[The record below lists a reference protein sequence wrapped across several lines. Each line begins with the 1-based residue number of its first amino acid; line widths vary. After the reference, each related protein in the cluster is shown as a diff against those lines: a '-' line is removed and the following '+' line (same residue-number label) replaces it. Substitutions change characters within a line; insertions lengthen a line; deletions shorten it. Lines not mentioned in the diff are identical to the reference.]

1 MGSITKGGSDMTRRL
16 HFKILAG
23 LLVSIAICSVLSEN
37 QIGELLE
44 QPSEL
49 GPSILELYLAPFG
62 NKDVGQKRRFSGV
75 APKRFAYSRK
85 PKMTNIKSIK
95 ENKASYPMIR
105 GSSREGTKC
114 FKFFCIFKG

>member
-1 MGSITKGGSDMTRRL
+1 MTRHL

-62 NKDVGQKRRFSGV
+62 NKDVGKFNLQKH
-75 APKRFAYSRK
+75 
-85 PKMTNIKSIK
+85 
-95 ENKASYPMIR
+95 
-105 GSSREGTKC
+105 
-114 FKFFCIFKG
+114 

>member
-1 MGSITKGGSDMTRRL
+1 MTRHL

-23 LLVSIAICSVLSEN
+23 LLVSIAIGSVLSEN

-62 NKDVGQKRRFSGV
+62 NKDVGKFNLQKH
-75 APKRFAYSRK
+75 
-85 PKMTNIKSIK
+85 
-95 ENKASYPMIR
+95 
-105 GSSREGTKC
+105 
-114 FKFFCIFKG
+114 